1 MHANRAGDQEA
12 IAFVRHGSRMLNEV
26 LEHITGGA
34 EPTVVFLR
42 AARLGESVLH
52 IGLAMVQ
59 GARHE
64 HGEALE
70 VAAQQLDQAVTV
82 HPLRSADDLSV
93 DLDALV
99 LPGGESTTMRL
110 ATASGGLLD
119 AIFAW
124 MDANPTRP
132 VLGTCAGAILMAM
145 PGGEREPYLHV
156 EVERNGWGRQRR
168 SFEADLEVS
177 LACPAPRNARHEVRS
192 TLEGH
197 TALPVGG
204 AEASGNAMH
213 GVFIRAPRFTA
224 EPRRGE
230 VVARL
235 DGEPVGV
242 LDGARLALTCHPELT
257 QDRRFH
263 RWLLAQAA
271 SAKGGR

>member
-1 MHANRAGDQEA
+1 M
-12 IAFVRHGSRMLNEV
+12 
-26 LEHITGGA
+26 
-34 EPTVVFLR
+34 FLR
-42 AARLGESVLH
+42 AARLGILVLH

-70 VAAQQLDQAVTV
+70 VAAAQLNQTVTV
-82 HPLRSADDLSV
+82 HPLRSAEDVSDA
-93 DLDALV
+93 LDALV

-119 AIFAW
+119 ALFTW
-124 MDANPTRP
+124 MESHPDRP

-145 PGGEREPYLHV
+145 PGEGHAPFL
-156 EVERNGWGRQRR
+156 EVDVQRNGWGRQRR

-177 LACPAPRNARHEVRS
+177 LDCPPPSSSIGGARS

-204 AEASGNAMH
+204 EERSSEAMH
-213 GVFIRAPRFTA
+213 GVFIRAPRFTD

-230 VVARL
+230 VIARL
-235 DGEPVGV
+235 EGEPVGV

>member
-1 MHANRAGDQEA
+1 M
-12 IAFVRHGSRMLNEV
+12 
-26 LEHITGGA
+26 
-34 EPTVVFLR
+34 FLR
-42 AARLGESVLH
+42 AARLGILVLH

-70 VAAQQLDQAVTV
+70 VAAAQLNQTVTV
-82 HPLRSADDLSV
+82 HPLRSAEDVSDA
-93 DLDALV
+93 LDALV

-119 AIFAW
+119 ALFTW
-124 MDANPTRP
+124 MESHPDRP

-145 PGGEREPYLHV
+145 PGEGHAPFL
-156 EVERNGWGRQRR
+156 EVDVQRNGWGRQRR

-177 LACPAPRNARHEVRS
+177 LDCPPPSSSVGGARS

-204 AEASGNAMH
+204 EERSSEAMH
-213 GVFIRAPRFTA
+213 GVFIRAPRFTD

-230 VVARL
+230 VIARL
-235 DGEPVGV
+235 EGEPVGV

>member
-1 MHANRAGDQEA
+1 
-12 IAFVRHGSRMLNEV
+12 MLNAV
-26 LEHITGGA
+26 LEHITA
-34 EPTVVFLR
+34 ATESTVVFLR

-70 VAAQQLDQAVTV
+70 VAARQLDQPLTV
-82 HPLRSADDLSV
+82 HPLRRAEDV
-93 DLDALV
+93 NNDLDALV

-110 ATASGGLLD
+110 ATASGGVLE
-119 AIFAW
+119 AIFEW
-124 MDANPTRP
+124 MESHPDRP

-145 PGGEREPYLHV
+145 PGGGRDPFLEV
-156 EVERNGWGRQRR
+156 EVKRNGWGRQRR

-177 LACPAPRNARHEVRS
+177 LDCPAPKKAMQQVRS

-204 AEASGNAMH
+204 EESASAAMH
-213 GVFIRAPRFTA
+213 GVFIRAPRFTD

-235 DGEPVGV
+235 EGEAVGV

>member
-1 MHANRAGDQEA
+1 M
-12 IAFVRHGSRMLNEV
+12 
-26 LEHITGGA
+26 
-34 EPTVVFLR
+34 FLR
-42 AARLGESVLH
+42 AARLGILVLH

-70 VAAQQLDQAVTV
+70 VAAAQLNQAVTV
-82 HPLRSADDLSV
+82 HPLRSAEDVSDA
-93 DLDALV
+93 LDALV

-119 AIFAW
+119 ALFTW
-124 MDANPTRP
+124 MESHPDRP

-145 PGGEREPYLHV
+145 PGEGRAPFL
-156 EVERNGWGRQRR
+156 EVDVQRNGWGRQRR

-177 LACPAPRNARHEVRS
+177 LDCPPPSSSVGGARS

-204 AEASGNAMH
+204 EERSSEAMH
-213 GVFIRAPRFTA
+213 GVFIRAPRFTG

-230 VVARL
+230 VIARL
-235 DGEPVGV
+235 EGEPVGV

>member
-1 MHANRAGDQEA
+1 M
-12 IAFVRHGSRMLNEV
+12 
-26 LEHITGGA
+26 
-34 EPTVVFLR
+34 FLR
-42 AARLGESVLH
+42 AARLGKVVLH

-70 VAAQQLDQAVTV
+70 VAATQLGEAVTV
-82 HPLRSADDLSV
+82 HPLRTAADVEV

-110 ATASGGLLD
+110 ATASGGLLE

-124 MDANPTRP
+124 MEAHPDRP

-145 PGGEREPYLHV
+145 PGEGRRAFLEID
-156 EVERNGWGRQRR
+156 VERNGWGRQRR
-168 SFEADLEVS
+168 SFEADLAVS
-177 LACPAPRNARHEVRS
+177 LDCPAPSTASEGARS

-204 AEASGNAMH
+204 EETSGEAMH
-213 GVFIRAPRFTA
+213 GVFIRAPRFTD

-230 VVARL
+230 VIARL

>member
-1 MHANRAGDQEA
+1 
-12 IAFVRHGSRMLNEV
+12 
-26 LEHITGGA
+26 
-34 EPTVVFLR
+34 VFLR
-42 AARLGESVLH
+42 AARLAKVVLH

-70 VAAQQLDQAVTV
+70 VAGTQLGKAVSV
-82 HPLRSADDLSV
+82 HPLRTAADVEV

-110 ATASGGLLD
+110 ATASGGLLE

-124 MDANPTRP
+124 MQAHPDRP

-145 PGGEREPYLHV
+145 PGEGRTAFLEID
-156 EVERNGWGRQRR
+156 VERNGWGRQRR
-168 SFEADLEVS
+168 SFEADLVVS
-177 LACPAPRNARHEVRS
+177 LDCPSPSVTVQAVRS
-192 TLEGH
+192 TIEGH

-204 AEASGNAMH
+204 EEATGETMH
-213 GVFIRAPRFTA
+213 GVFIRAPRFTD

-230 VVARL
+230 VIARL

-263 RWLLAQAA
+263 RWLLEQAA

>member
-1 MHANRAGDQEA
+1 M
-12 IAFVRHGSRMLNEV
+12 
-26 LEHITGGA
+26 
-34 EPTVVFLR
+34 FLR
-42 AARLGESVLH
+42 AARLGKVVLH

-64 HGEALE
+64 HSEALE
-70 VAAQQLDQAVTV
+70 VAAAQLNQAVTV
-82 HPLRSADDLSV
+82 HPLRSAEDVSDA
-93 DLDALV
+93 LDALV

-110 ATASGGLLD
+110 ATASGGLLE
-119 AIFAW
+119 ALFTW
-124 MDANPTRP
+124 MESYPDRP

-145 PGGEREPYLHV
+145 PGEERAAFLDV
-156 EVERNGWGRQRR
+156 DVERNGWGRQRR
-168 SFEADLEVS
+168 SFEANVDVS
-177 LACPAPRNARHEVRS
+177 LDCPAPSTTVGDARS

-204 AEASGNAMH
+204 QETSSEAMH
-213 GVFIRAPRFTA
+213 GVFIRAPRFTD

-230 VVARL
+230 VIARL
-235 DGEPVGV
+235 EGEPVGV

-271 SAKGGR
+271 SAKGER

>member
-1 MHANRAGDQEA
+1 
-12 IAFVRHGSRMLNEV
+12 MLQAV
-26 LEHITGGA
+26 LEHITA
-34 EPTVVFLR
+34 TRETTVVFLR
-42 AARLGESVLH
+42 AARLGKVVLH

-70 VAAQQLDQAVTV
+70 VAAMQLGHDLTV
-82 HPLRSADDLSV
+82 HPLRTASDVRV

-110 ATASGGLLD
+110 ATASGGLLE

-124 MDANPTRP
+124 MEGHPDRP

-145 PGGEREPYLHV
+145 PGEGHAPFLEID
-156 EVERNGWGRQRR
+156 VERNGWGRQRR
-168 SFEADLEVS
+168 SFEADLDVT
-177 LACPAPRNARHEVRS
+177 LDCPAPSTASEGARS

-204 AEASGNAMH
+204 EETSDEAMH
-213 GVFIRAPRFTA
+213 GVFIRAPRFTD

-230 VVARL
+230 VIARL

>member
-1 MHANRAGDQEA
+1 M
-12 IAFVRHGSRMLNEV
+12 
-26 LEHITGGA
+26 
-34 EPTVVFLR
+34 FLR
-42 AARLGESVLH
+42 AARLGKVVLH

-70 VAAQQLDQAVTV
+70 VAAAQLNQAVTV
-82 HPLRSADDLSV
+82 HPLRTAEDVTGS
-93 DLDALV
+93 LDALV

-110 ATASGGLLD
+110 ATASGGLLE
-119 AIFAW
+119 ALFIW
-124 MDANPTRP
+124 MESHPDRP

-145 PGGEREPYLHV
+145 PGEGRAPFLEV
-156 EVERNGWGRQRR
+156 DVERNGWGRQRR
-168 SFEADLEVS
+168 SFEAHVDVS
-177 LACPAPRNARHEVRS
+177 LDCPAPSTSVGDARS

-204 AEASGNAMH
+204 KETSSEAMH
-213 GVFIRAPRFTA
+213 GVFIRAPRFTD

-230 VVARL
+230 VIARL
-235 DGEPVGV
+235 EGEPVGV
-242 LDGARLALTCHPELT
+242 LDGVRLALTCHPELT

>member
-1 MHANRAGDQEA
+1 M
-12 IAFVRHGSRMLNEV
+12 
-26 LEHITGGA
+26 
-34 EPTVVFLR
+34 FLR
-42 AARLGESVLH
+42 AARLGNLVLH

-70 VAAQQLDQAVTV
+70 VAAAQLNQAVAV
-82 HPLRSADDLSV
+82 HPLRTAEDVTGS
-93 DLDALV
+93 LDALV

-110 ATASGGLLD
+110 ATASGGLLE
-119 AIFAW
+119 ALFIW
-124 MDANPTRP
+124 MESHPDRP

-145 PGGEREPYLHV
+145 PGEGRAPFLEV
-156 EVERNGWGRQRR
+156 DVERNGWGRQRL
-168 SFEADLEVS
+168 SFEANVDVS
-177 LACPAPRNARHEVRS
+177 LDCPAPSTSVGGARS

-204 AEASGNAMH
+204 QDTSGEAMH
-213 GVFIRAPRFTA
+213 GVFIRAPRFTD

-230 VVARL
+230 VIARL
-235 DGEPVGV
+235 EGEPVGV
-242 LDGARLALTCHPELT
+242 LDGVRLALTCHPELT

-263 RWLLAQAA
+263 RWLLVEAA